1 MIEGFTMSTIEV
13 SIILFSS
20 LLAILIWWLGLLSSR
35 LNNHKNEISILES
48 TIVTKDLEIENLLQ
62 EVKKHKSRAGQQ
74 AAKKGQAIEKW
85 TPFLKADGIE
95 EHWKAEDWNFIGNPL
110 DYLVFDWHQDS
121 EKNLESGGIYFVEV
135 KVDKSNLTT
144 KQRRI
149 RDLIK
154 EGKVH
159 WRLVRLD

>member
-1 MIEGFTMSTIEV
+1 MIDW
-13 SIILFSS
+13 ILFG
-20 LLAILIWWLGLLSSR
+20 LFVGILSVLFWRLGILSSR
-35 LNNHKNEISILES
+35 VNDYTKEIDNLDS
-48 TIVTKDLEIENLLQ
+48 TILLRDIQIEQLLK
-62 EVKKHKSRAGQQ
+62 EVKKQKSRAGSQ

-85 TPFLKADGIE
+85 TPFLKATGLE
-95 EHWKAEDWNFIGNPL
+95 EHWRSEDWNFIGNPL
-110 DYLVFDWHQDS
+110 DYLVFDWHQDK
-121 EKNLESGGIYFVEV
+121 EENLKSGGVYFIEV

-154 EGKVH
+154 EGKVF